1 MSLLGG
7 SGKINTDGP
16 RINVDGQGR
25 ITNITLGGSGGGSS
39 VTGITMPYDP
49 TTSVSN
55 GITTANPVEVVQGEM
70 IQVYHE
76 IDISQ
81 MSWQDQDAMDRLHS
95 QMKESLAAML
105 VKRLISQKKIE
116 FTKTFEDSQ
125 NFDSKRVRFRARV
138 FVTPDDKVRIL
149 RLNGKDSS

>member
-25 ITNITLGGSGGGSS
+25 IIGATLGGSAVNA

-49 TTSVSN
+49 LVSISN
-55 GITTANPVEVVQGEM
+55 STTTAAPVEMIQGEM
-70 IQVYHE
+70 VQVYHE
-76 IDISQ
+76 VDITQ
-81 MSWQDQDAMDRLHS
+81 MSLQDQESMDRLQS
-95 QMKESLAAML
+95 QMKESLTEML

-116 FTKTFEDSQ
+116 FTKTIEDSQ

-138 FVTPDDKVRIL
+138 FVTPDDKVRVF
-149 RLNGKDSS
+149 RLNGKDA